1 MADVD
6 EQLGV
11 DDAEA
16 LDDIAVDPA
25 NIPVDNVGTRPS
37 PDKTIKRFRAP
48 TDRSAT
54 EDASNVPEGGWRG
67 RLSNGFN
74 RLSGGAPRNLEQKK
88 EEAKEKIKEEA
99 KSAVKKEAKAVAKNV
114 AKKAGARIAAAGARA
129 VALAT
134 SEIWGPIVLV
144 LLAIV
149 GVIIIIAI
157 IVAIAQSGQF
167 GSSFH
172 QDSDKNTQMTALANA
187 GDVFARRELD
197 AADIPLILKA
207 LDTIEQKAKNKN
219 DIPALDIIKEL
230 RTKLQTY
237 TSGDS
242 KVDRQN
248 LIDAQKLI
256 LKLSSLG
263 YGTALTQFTT
273 SAALAELSKLIDKK
287 RIGTN
292 HDNDEAGL
300 TSGYIKRKLSRPGT
314 PDPVPL
320 NPMVPLFLLAIDREF
335 GPVIVSSIVG
345 THPRETV
352 DDKGKSTGR
361 QSAHW
366 TGNGMDIAA
375 IRGKAVDSNQ
385 TEAKDLLQWVL
396 DHQSE
401 LEQKGIRISQTIGP
415 AQYSNLQLRRG
426 QKITDGSQGVKSG
439 HEDHFHIGFY
449 PIGGLQ

>member
-1 MADVD
+1 MDD
-6 EQLGV
+6 NEQIN
-11 DDAEA
+11 
-16 LDDIAVDPA
+16 LDDVSYDQPEVDPA
-25 NIPVDNVGTRPS
+25 VNVPVDSVSSGQPS
-37 PDKTIKRFRAP
+37 LNQPTKRFRAP
-48 TDRSAT
+48 TEHRAGENSA
-54 EDASNVPEGGWRG
+54 EVPQGGWRG
-67 RLSNGFN
+67 RLSSGFN
-74 RLSGGAPRNLEQKK
+74 RLSGAPRNVEQ
-88 EEAKEKIKEEA
+88 AKEKVKDDLKNEA

-114 AKKAGARIAAAGARA
+114 AKKAATRLAAAGARA
-129 VALAT
+129 IAVAT

-149 GVIIIIAI
+149 GIIVIIAV
-157 IVAIAQSGQF
+157 IVSIAQSGQF

-172 QDSDKNTQMTALANA
+172 QDSDKNTQMIALANA

-197 AADIPLILKA
+197 ATDIPAILKA
-207 LDTIEQKAKNKN
+207 LDAIEQKAKNKN
-219 DIPALDIIKEL
+219 DTPALDIIKEL

-237 TSGDS
+237 TSGDN

-248 LIDAQKLI
+248 LTDAQKLI

-273 SAALAELSKLIDKK
+273 SAALAELGKLIDKK
-287 RIGTN
+287 RISTN
-292 HDNDEAGL
+292 HANDEAGL
-300 TSGYIKRKLSRPGT
+300 SSGYIKRKSLRPGT

-335 GPVIVSSIVG
+335 GPVTVSSIVG
-345 THPRETV
+345 GHPRETAS
-352 DDKGKSTGR
+352 GN

-385 TEAKDLLQWVL
+385 TQAKDLLQWVL
-396 DHQSE
+396 VHQKE
-401 LEQKGIRISQTIGP
+401 LEEKGVRISQTIGP
-415 AQYSNLQLRRG
+415 AQYADLQLRHG
-426 QKITDGSQGVKSG
+426 QKVANANEGYKSD